1 MAEIKNVEYG
11 LEKIFEGAQDFLP
24 LLGTDYVEFYV
35 GNAKQAAH
43 YYKTAFGFQSVG
55 YAGLETGLKDRAS
68 YVIRQGKIT
77 LVLTSPLN
85 SKSPISEHIKK
96 HGDGVKIIAF
106 LVDDAQK
113 SFEETVRRGA
123 KVYQEPMV
131 ETDDNGTVKRA
142 GIYTY
147 GETVHMFV
155 ERRNYSGIF
164 LPGFEKWE
172 SEYNPSEIGLKY
184 VDHCVGN
191 VELGQMNT
199 WARFYE
205 DVLGFKNLI
214 TFDDKDISTEYTA
227 LMSKVMMNGNGRIKF
242 PINEPANGK
251 KKSQIE
257 EYIEFYE
264 GAGCQHIAVATDNI
278 IETVTQMRQRGVEF
292 LYVPGTYYDTVPERV
307 GKIKE
312 DLATLKRLGI
322 MADRDDEGYLLQ
334 IFTRPVEDR
343 PTLFYEIIQR
353 EGATSFGKGNFQ
365 ALFESI
371 EAEQARRGTL

>member
-1 MAEIKNVEYG
+1 METQTSSRQTTSSKE
-11 LEKIFEGAQDFLP
+11 DFLP
-24 LLGTDYVEFYV
+24 IQGTDYIEFYV

-199 WARFYE
+199 WA
-205 DVLGFKNLI
+205 
-214 TFDDKDISTEYTA
+214 
-227 LMSKVMMNGNGRIKF
+227 
-242 PINEPANGK
+242 
-251 KKSQIE
+251 
-257 EYIEFYE
+257 
-264 GAGCQHIAVATDNI
+264 
-278 IETVTQMRQRGVEF
+278 
-292 LYVPGTYYDTVPERV
+292 
-307 GKIKE
+307 
-312 DLATLKRLGI
+312 
-322 MADRDDEGYLLQ
+322 
-334 IFTRPVEDR
+334 
-343 PTLFYEIIQR
+343 
-353 EGATSFGKGNFQ
+353 
-365 ALFESI
+365 
-371 EAEQARRGTL
+371 